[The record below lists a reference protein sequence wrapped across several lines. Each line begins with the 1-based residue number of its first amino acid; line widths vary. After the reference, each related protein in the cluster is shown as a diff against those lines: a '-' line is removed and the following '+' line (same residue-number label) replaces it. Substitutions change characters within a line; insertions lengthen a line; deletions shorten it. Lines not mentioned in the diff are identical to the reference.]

1 MNLLLL
7 GPPGAG
13 KGTQAQSLMARF
25 NIIQLSTGD
34 MLRSAVADRTELGNK
49 AREIMEAGR
58 LVPDQ
63 LMVKLISERIGQPDC
78 SKGFILDGF
87 PRTTAQASALDIMLK
102 DRGLEL
108 DKVIL
113 LSVDDDDL
121 VKRIT
126 GRFSCADC
134 GEGYHDV
141 FKKPS
146 SAGICDNCGSSNFN
160 RRDDDN
166 VETVTERL
174 KIYHDQTAPIIPYY
188 QESGKLVQISG
199 MNDIDA
205 VGRAILNVLEG
216 TISD

>member
-1 MNLLLL
+1 MQSSILFDDLAS
-7 GPPGAG
+7 PSACGAV
-13 KGTQAQSLMARF
+13 TSR
-25 NIIQLSTGD
+25 IED
-34 MLRSAVADRTELGNK
+34 E
-49 AREIMEAGR
+49 
-58 LVPDQ
+58 VPAH
-63 LMVKLISERIGQPDC
+63 V
-78 SKGFILDGF
+78 
-87 PRTTAQASALDIMLK
+87 TA
-102 DRGLEL
+102 
-108 DKVIL
+108 
-113 LSVDDDDL
+113 VDDDDL

-146 SAGICDNCGSSNFN
+146 CAGICDNCGSSNFN

-166 VETVTERL
+166 VETVMERL